1 MSHFYKFFSYF
12 TFSLILTRYESDS
25 EPSSMVIVD
34 NEESRGYIF
43 DPYIDGIEETGH
55 YISHGF
61 SDEIVPDELSIIYE
75 EENVVMNSL
84 STTVD
89 QLTACKH
96 DEETTDALDATD
108 NIETMT
114 NEEHI
119 PVTHKSEEFET
130 KNIHQAG
137 CDSPVEAELSGL
149 SHQTKEG
156 NSDVTEV
163 VDRVVMWRG
172 AATTDAKLR
181 HWSYCY
187 V

>member
-75 EENVVMNSL
+75 EENVVTNSL

-89 QLTACKH
+89 QLTAFKH
-96 DEETTDALDATD
+96 DEETKDALDATWSC
-108 NIETMT
+108 TAA
-114 NEEHI
+114 
-119 PVTHKSEEFET
+119 K
-130 KNIHQAG
+130 
-137 CDSPVEAELSGL
+137 
-149 SHQTKEG
+149 
-156 NSDVTEV
+156 
-163 VDRVVMWRG
+163 RV
-172 AATTDAKLR
+172 K
-181 HWSYCY
+181 
-187 V
+187 